1 MSPGVTLP
9 VSDGGARSKRYGEG
23 DWKAKAPCGD
33 GELQGSVH
41 KGSPLERED
50 MGPEGQPCSLGE
62 GDPCLHF
69 STSFFPV
76 VIIMKG

>member
-23 DWKAKAPCGD
+23 DWKAKAPH

-41 KGSPLERED
+41 KRSPLERED
-50 MGPEGQPCSLGE
+50 TGPEGQPRSLGE

-76 VIIMKG
+76 IIIMKG